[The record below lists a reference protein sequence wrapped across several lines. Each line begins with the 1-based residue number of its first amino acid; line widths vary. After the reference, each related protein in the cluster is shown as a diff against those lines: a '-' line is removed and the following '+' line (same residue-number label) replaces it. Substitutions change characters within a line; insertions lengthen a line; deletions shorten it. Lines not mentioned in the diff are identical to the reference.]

1 MSLPECVCSCAVN
14 RGVQSKHLKWI
25 HLGDLENNLL
35 GFVQHSC
42 LCMMQQFDD
51 FDKIEFN

>member
-1 MSLPECVCSCAVN
+1 MSLPECVCEWVQWA
-14 RGVQSKHLKWI
+14 GVQSKHLKWI
-25 HLGDLENNLL
+25 HLDDLENNLL